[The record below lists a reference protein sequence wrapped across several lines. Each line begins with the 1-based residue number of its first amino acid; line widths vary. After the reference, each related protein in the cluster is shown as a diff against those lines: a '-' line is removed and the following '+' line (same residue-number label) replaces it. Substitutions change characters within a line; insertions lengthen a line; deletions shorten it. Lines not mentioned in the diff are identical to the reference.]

1 MRNIHLAF
9 LGVGVLSLAT
19 VVSAQQKAAT
29 PIKVGGVAPA
39 ISAPDASKKTRT
51 LKSFLEKGPVTLYFI
66 NIGCPV
72 NHRAVPFMKKVDEA
86 YKNKSNIVGVI
97 NGDSAA
103 AQKWAKEYGT
113 KFPILA
119 DPDLKIIKAYGAKAS
134 PSTVVVGKN
143 GKVVHIHEDGSPSVM
158 KVINQIS
165 AKAAATKVAKV
176 DFTGAPVGVG

>member
-1 MRNIHLAF
+1 MQNIQLTF
-9 LGVGVLSLAT
+9 LGVGLLAIAALAT
-19 VVSAQQKAAT
+19 AQSGS

-39 ISAPDASKKTRT
+39 ISAPDAAKKTQT
-51 LKSFLEKGPVTLYFI
+51 LKGYLAKGPVTLYFI

-72 NHRAVPFMKKVDEA
+72 NHRSAPFMKKIDEA

-119 DPDLKIIKAYGAKAS
+119 DPELKIIKAYGMKAS
-134 PSTVVVGKN
+134 PSSVVVGTN
-143 GKVVHIHEDGSPSVM
+143 GKVVHINEDGSPSVM
-158 KVINQIS
+158 KVLNQIS
-165 AKAAATKVAKV
+165 AKAAKAKVATV